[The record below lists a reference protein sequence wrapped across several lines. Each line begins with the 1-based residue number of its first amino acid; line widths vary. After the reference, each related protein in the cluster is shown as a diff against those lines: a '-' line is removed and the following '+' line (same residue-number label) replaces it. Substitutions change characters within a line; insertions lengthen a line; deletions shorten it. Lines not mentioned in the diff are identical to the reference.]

1 MILYFPYKN
10 LNVKPLKPI
19 EKKDLWQNRDSVST
33 LYGRIRKKRF
43 GQNLA
48 SERLPIFPQS
58 YWARLRNPA
67 LSRRDYKTKPNRFWI
82 LKTLQNLTRAR
93 CRCPNRDTEGW
104 YSDLARSI
112 CTFLIFYFDKNPL
125 KVRIFLVR
133 RMISDP
139 ILSENSLT
147 N

>member
-1 MILYFPYKN
+1 MSNRCNQSKRRICGK
-10 LNVKPLKPI
+10 I
-19 EKKDLWQNRDSVST
+19 EIQWVLCTVGLGKKGWS
-33 LYGRIRKKRF
+33 GF

-48 SERLPIFPQS
+48 SERLPIYPQS

-125 KVRIFLVR
+125 KVRNFLFKGWYQ
-133 RMISDP
+133 
-139 ILSENSLT
+139 T
-147 N
+147 